1 MVAAIGLQQIDLA
14 YYQLIAMRRKA
25 PKSPG
30 FDDKGWTSVDFFA
43 CARRWFGGSSAKRLV
58 AFRWRGRSNSEGG
71 NMRTLAVA
79 AVLAAFAATVA
90 LAHAEEPLVG
100 IVSISATEANNARY
114 ISGAQDAAKT
124 IGWNVSVID
133 AAGNADQANAA
144 IQNFAQR
151 GAAAIV
157 DMVFPYSSIGA
168 GLDAAKTAK
177 IPVVTWGGG
186 IGGGVAATNGSGGPM
201 VIPVNDLMIKAMNGK
216 GSVLA
221 LTYHTGEVC
230 RNREVELDKALAEHP
245 DIKVTKNEVRIPGY
259 FEDGAQY
266 ANAWLA
272 SHPAGKENLA
282 IWGCWDDPA
291 IGAIGSLRAQN
302 RDDVKVYGVNGNAQA
317 LENIKKGFMTATAWQ
332 DSYTEGHNMITL
344 LPEIVKAGA
353 SWTQKAVEVPA
364 VLVTKD
370 TIDKFLADHPSAL
383 K

>member
-1 MVAAIGLQQIDLA
+1 MKQTVIG
-14 YYQLIAMRRKA
+14 
-25 PKSPG
+25 
-30 FDDKGWTSVDFFA
+30 
-43 CARRWFGGSSAKRLV
+43 
-58 AFRWRGRSNSEGG
+58 
-71 NMRTLAVA
+71 
-79 AVLAAFAATVA
+79 AAFAAMVLGVVPA
-90 LAHAEEPLVG
+90 WADAPLVG

-114 ISGAQDAAKT
+114 ISGAQAAAKEL
-124 IGWNVSVID
+124 GWEVSVID
-133 AAGNADQANAA
+133 AAGSADQANAA

-168 GLDAAKTAK
+168 GLDAARSAN

-186 IGGGVAATNGSGGPM
+186 LGGTVAATNGSGGPM
-201 VIPVNDLMIKAMNGK
+201 VVPVNDLMIKTMEGK
-216 GSVLA
+216 GSLLA

-230 RNREVELDKALAEHP
+230 RNREVELDKVLADHP

-272 SHPAGKENLA
+272 SHPAGDENLA

-291 IGAIGSLRAQN
+291 IGAIGSLRAQG

-317 LENIKKGFMTATAWQ
+317 LENIKNGFMTATAWQ
-332 DSYTEGHNMITL
+332 DSYTEGYDMIKL
-344 LPEIVKAGA
+344 LPDIQKAGA
-353 SWTQKAVEVPA
+353 SWQPKAVEVPA

-370 TIDKFLADHPSAL
+370 TVEQFLADHPDAI

>member
-1 MVAAIGLQQIDLA
+1 MRKFAIG
-14 YYQLIAMRRKA
+14 
-25 PKSPG
+25 
-30 FDDKGWTSVDFFA
+30 
-43 CARRWFGGSSAKRLV
+43 
-58 AFRWRGRSNSEGG
+58 
-71 NMRTLAVA
+71 
-79 AVLAAFAATVA
+79 AAFAALA
-90 LAHAEEPLVG
+90 LAAVPARADAPLVG

-114 ISGAQDAAKT
+114 ITGAQAAAKET
-124 IGWNVSVID
+124 GWQVSVID

-144 IQNFAQR
+144 IENFAQR
-151 GAAAIV
+151 GAGAIV
-157 DMVFPYSSIGA
+157 DMVFPFSSIGA
-168 GLDAAKTAK
+168 GLDAARNAK

-186 IGGGVAATNGSGGPM
+186 LGSTVAATNGSGGPM
-201 VIPVNDLMIKAMNGK
+201 VVPVNDLMIKTMDGK
-216 GSVLA
+216 GSVLE

-230 RNREVELDKALAEHP
+230 RNREVELDNALKNFP
-245 DIKVTKNEVRIPGY
+245 NIKVTKNEVRIPGY

-302 RDDVKVYGVNGNAQA
+302 RTDVKVYGVNGNAQA

-332 DSYTEGHNMITL
+332 DSYTEGYNMIKL

-353 SWTQKAVEVPA
+353 SWTPKAVEVPA
-364 VLVTKD
+364 VLVTSD
-370 TIDKFLADHPSAL
+370 TIDKFLADHPAAL

>member
-1 MVAAIGLQQIDLA
+1 MRKIVVSAAAAMAALSIG
-14 YYQLIAMRRKA
+14 
-25 PKSPG
+25 P
-30 FDDKGWTSVDFFA
+30 
-43 CARRWFGGSSAKRLV
+43 
-58 AFRWRGRSNSEGG
+58 
-71 NMRTLAVA
+71 
-79 AVLAAFAATVA
+79 A
-90 LAHAEEPLVG
+90 LADSQLVG
-100 IVSISATEANNARY
+100 LVSISATEANNARY
-114 ISGAQDAAKT
+114 ITGAEAAAKE
-124 IGWNVSVID
+124 IGWKVSVID

-157 DMVFPYSSIGA
+157 DMVFPFSSIGA
-168 GLDAAKTAK
+168 GLAAAKAANV
-177 IPVVTWGGG
+177 PVVTWGGG
-186 IGGGVAATNGSGGPM
+186 LGSTVAATNGSGGPM
-201 VIPVNDLMIKAMNGK
+201 VIPVDDVMIKGMGGK
-216 GSVLA
+216 GSLLE

-230 RNREVELDKALAEHP
+230 RNREVQLDQTLKDFP

-272 SHPAGKENLA
+272 SHPAGKENVA

-302 RDDVKVYGVNGNAQA
+302 RTDVKVYGVNGNAQA

-332 DSYTEGHNMITL
+332 DSYTEGYNMVKL
-344 LPEIVKAGA
+344 LPEIVKSGA
-353 SWTQKAVEVPA
+353 SWQPKAVEVQA

-370 TIDKFLADHPSAL
+370 TVDKFIADHPAAL

>member
-1 MVAAIGLQQIDLA
+1 
-14 YYQLIAMRRKA
+14 
-25 PKSPG
+25 
-30 FDDKGWTSVDFFA
+30 
-43 CARRWFGGSSAKRLV
+43 
-58 AFRWRGRSNSEGG
+58 
-71 NMRTLAVA
+71 MRTLITA
-79 AVLAAFAATVA
+79 AVAAFAATLA
-90 LAHAEEPLVG
+90 PAHADQPLVG
-100 IVSISATEANNARY
+100 VVSISATEANNARY
-114 ISGAQDAAKT
+114 IAGAQDAAKA

-151 GAAAIV
+151 GATAIV

-168 GLDAAKTAK
+168 GLDAARSAK

-186 IGGGVAATNGSGGPM
+186 LGGAVAATNGSGGPM
-201 VIPVNDLMIKAMNGK
+201 VIPVNDLMITTMNGK

-230 RNREVELDKALAEHP
+230 RNREVELDRALADRP
-245 DIKVTKNEVRIPGY
+245 DIKITKNEVRIPGY

-272 SHPAGKENLA
+272 SHPAGKERLA

-353 SWTQKAVEVPA
+353 SWTPKAVEVPA

-370 TIDKFLADHPSAL
+370 TIDTFLADHPSAL

>member
-1 MVAAIGLQQIDLA
+1 MNKVWSG
-14 YYQLIAMRRKA
+14 
-25 PKSPG
+25 
-30 FDDKGWTSVDFFA
+30 V
-43 CARRWFGGSSAKRLV
+43 LV
-58 AFRWRGRSNSEGG
+58 ALG
-71 NMRTLAVA
+71 
-79 AVLAAFAATVA
+79 AFAMHPA
-90 LAHAEEPLVG
+90 LAEQPLVG

-114 ISGAQDAAKT
+114 ITGAQDAAKE
-124 IGWNVSVID
+124 IGWQVSVID

-151 GAAAIV
+151 GAASII

-168 GLDAAKTAK
+168 GLDAAKNAK

-186 IGGGVAATNGSGGPM
+186 LGGTVAATDGSGGPM
-201 VIPVNDLMIKAMNGK
+201 VVPVDDLMIKTMDGK
-216 GSVLA
+216 GSILE

-230 RNREVELDKALAEHP
+230 RNREVELDNALKNYP
-245 DIKVTKNEVRIPGY
+245 NIKVTKNEVRIPGY

-291 IGAIGSLRAQN
+291 IGAIGSLRAQD
-302 RDDVKVYGVNGNAQA
+302 RTDVKVYGVNGNAQA

-332 DSYTEGHNMITL
+332 DSYTEDANMIKL

-353 SWTQKAVEVPA
+353 SWTPKAVEVPA
-364 VLVTKD
+364 VLVTAGN
-370 TIDKFLADHPSAL
+370 IDKFLADHPAAV